1 MSAEAEYSLVAADQ
15 YKRVL
20 KKLRRKNPALVL
32 EIERVVG
39 RILQYPEF
47 GKPLRHSL
55 RNYRRVHI
63 EGSFVLLYEINGTVL
78 RLLDFDHHDRIYK
91 KYS

>member
-1 MSAEAEYSLVAADQ
+1 MSGTARYSLVVADQ

-20 KKLRRKNPALVL
+20 KKLCRKNPALVL
-32 EIERVVG
+32 EIERAVG
-39 RILQYPEF
+39 KILYYPEF

-63 EGSFVLLYEINGTVL
+63 EGSFVLLYETQGTVV
-78 RLLDFDHHDRIYK
+78 RLIDFDHHNQIYK

>member
-1 MSAEAEYSLVAADQ
+1 MGDEVKYSLALAGQ
-15 YKRVL
+15 YKNVL
-20 KKLRRKNPALVL
+20 KKLRRKNSPLVL
-32 EIERVVG
+32 EIERSVG
-39 RILQYPEF
+39 QILRYPEF

-55 RNYRRVHI
+55 RNYRRIHI
-63 EGSFVLLYEINGTVL
+63 EGSFVLLYEIHGSVV